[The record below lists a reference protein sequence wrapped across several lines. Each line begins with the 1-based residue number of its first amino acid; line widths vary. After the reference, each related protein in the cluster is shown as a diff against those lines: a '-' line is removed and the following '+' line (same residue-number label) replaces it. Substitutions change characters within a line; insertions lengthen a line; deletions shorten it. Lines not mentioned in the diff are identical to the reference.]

1 MSSLEINNLH
11 LWYGAFHALRGVDL
25 SIGEGDF
32 LALVG
37 PSGCGKTSLLRSIAG
52 FVHPRKGS
60 IKIGGQDVLRLKP
73 RERNLGMVFQ
83 HFALFPHMTAAENVA
98 FGMKCRAVPGSEI
111 NDRVKRALDM
121 VGLGQFA
128 DRKPRQLSGG
138 QQQRVALA
146 RALVIEPNI
155 LLLDEPLGALDKK
168 LRIQMQTE
176 LQLLQK
182 RLGVTAVFVTHDQ
195 EEAMAMADRIAI
207 MRDGELEQLGTPKE
221 IFTAPRTPWAA
232 EFIGSGNVLKG
243 RVLAGEN
250 GKTAI
255 DLGAGCDFS
264 LGQPPGTGA
273 DEDVTVFVQAEDI
286 RLEPTA
292 GTEGLEVISHRY
304 LGLYVEV
311 MANYR
316 DGVIKA
322 LLSPGEAEGV
332 AVGARV
338 IARADAARC
347 KVMEAR

>member
-25 SIGEGDF
+25 AINQGDF

-52 FVHPRKGS
+52 FAHPRKGS
-60 IKIGGQDVLRLKP
+60 IRIGGQDVLRLKP

-98 FGMKCRAVPGSEI
+98 FGMKCRGAPKAEI
-111 NDRVKRALDM
+111 EDRVKRALDM
-121 VGLGQFA
+121 VGLAQFVE
-128 DRKPRQLSGG
+128 RKPRQLSGG

-146 RALVIEPNI
+146 RALVVEPNV

-243 RVLAGEN
+243 KVLASEN
-250 GKTAI
+250 GVLAI
-255 DLGAGCDFS
+255 DLGPGCDFS
-264 LGQPPGTGA
+264 LSQPPAAVGDG
-273 DEDVTVFVQAEDI
+273 EVTVFVQAEDI
-286 RLEPTA
+286 RLESTS
-292 GTEGLEVISHRY
+292 GVEGLEVIAHRY

-311 MANYR
+311 MASYR

-322 LLSPGEAEGV
+322 LLSPDEAESV

-338 IARADAARC
+338 KARADAGHC
-347 KVMEAR
+347 KLMEAR